1 MPLVVYILGLAIF
14 SLGTAELMVAGMM
27 TTLSEA
33 FGVTVGEVG
42 HLISYYAFGV
52 MLGGP
57 VLTYAFLKFKAPY
70 RSTLLWLLGLYVI
83 VQGLSVFVSD
93 YNVLVAIRIVTG

>member
-1 MPLVVYILGLAIF
+1 
-14 SLGTAELMVAGMM
+14 MVAGMM

-57 VLTYAFLKFKAPY
+57 VLTYTFLSLKRPIAQRY
-70 RSTLLWLLGLYVI
+70 YGC
-83 VQGLSVFVSD
+83 
-93 YNVLVAIRIVTG
+93 

>member
-33 FGVTVGEVG
+33 FGVTVGEV
-42 HLISYYAFGV
+42 V
-52 MLGGP
+52 MVP
-57 VLTYAFLKFKAPY
+57 TY
-70 RSTLLWLLGLYVI
+70 
-83 VQGLSVFVSD
+83 
-93 YNVLVAIRIVTG
+93 

>member
-52 MLGGP
+52 MLGR
-57 VLTYAFLKFKAPY
+57 V
-70 RSTLLWLLGLYVI
+70 RISTLRNENETFSQLNSITYIG
-83 VQGLSVFVSD
+83 VFLR
-93 YNVLVAIRIVTG
+93 LVTYSHLP